1 MDKEEKLLLNI
12 CQCYFDG
19 TAPNISDDIDWKRFC
34 TLAKNHNLIGIC
46 HCVFNSNQQT
56 VPDKIQSVFLDKFY
70 DLIYLCERQTLAIDD
85 IKACFEREQIPF
97 ILFKGAVLRDIYP
110 VKESRAMGDID
121 LLVKEQDRDRAKKAL
136 GTIGFICHAPNG
148 AVREYKRDNVN
159 LEVHSRL
166 FVEFGENAFCDAFE
180 NASFRGFEGR
190 LDDNYHTAYLIAHIA
205 HHFKFYGAGVKM
217 ILDLAFMLK
226 NCKTDAD
233 SVLSILRPLNLDTF
247 AKEIFSVTFH
257 WFKVGKEYNKS
268 TAKTE
273 EYLLKCG
280 AFGSLNQ
287 NTGAVI
293 ARRDMEQGKSS
304 TPFATRLRLAFPS
317 YSRMKNIP
325 YIKFIEG
332 RPWLTPYAW
341 CYRFIY
347 NFKNRKEFTKNTLK
361 SIDDTSSRI
370 ADEELKY
377 FEEIGL

>member
-12 CQCYFDG
+12 CQCFFDG
-19 TAPNISDDIDWKRFC
+19 TPLTVPDDIDWKRFC

-97 ILFKGAVLRDIYP
+97 ILFKGAVLREIYP

-166 FVEFGENAFCDAFE
+166 FVEFGDNAFCDAFE
-180 NASFRGFEGR
+180 NASFSGFEGR

-226 NCKTDAD
+226 NRKTDAD
-233 SVLSILRPLNLDTF
+233 SVLSILRPLNLETF